1 MNSKQMR
8 RLPAALGVLAGVLAT
23 VFLPASSPAAP
34 RTDRRDK
41 EIRIMERALDDML
54 VESPNFLVRSSEPT
68 NGIYLEGR
76 GAVFTFKT
84 GLYTSSW
91 RSDDDGW
98 HWFRHDDT
106 RVIVIDG
113 DGDGGTVRSGK
124 DWRRQQLPEEERLYA
139 AGKDEIV
146 DTLLDFGQVLSALGD
161 DDWLEVR
168 ARLRGAEYFHEH
180 DINILRVRVKM
191 RDVRD
196 YLDGRL
202 DRDAVRD
209 RIEIE
214 ES

>member
-1 MNSKQMR
+1 MNSRQLK
-8 RLPAALGVLAGVLAT
+8 RLPAVSGVLAGILAA
-23 VFLPASSPAAP
+23 VFVPVSSSAAP
-34 RTDRRDK
+34 GTDRRDK

-91 RSDDDGW
+91 RSEGDGW

-113 DGDGGTVRSGK
+113 DGRSVQSGK
-124 DWRRQQLPEEERLYA
+124 DWRRQQLPEEERLYE
-139 AGKDEIV
+139 AGKEELL

-180 DINILRVRVKM
+180 DLNTLRVRVKM

-196 YLDGRL
+196 YLDGRV
-202 DRDAVRD
+202 DRDAVRN

>member
-1 MNSKQMR
+1 MNSRRMR

-23 VFLPASSPAAP
+23 VFIPVSSLAGP
-34 RTDRRDK
+34 RADRRDK

-54 VESPNFLVRSSEPT
+54 IESPNFLVRSTEPT

-84 GLYTSSW
+84 GLYSSSW
-91 RSDDDGW
+91 RSEGDGW

-106 RVIVIDG
+106 RIIVIDG
-113 DGDGGTVRSGK
+113 DGGTVQSGK
-124 DWRRQQLPEEERLYA
+124 DWRRQQLPEEERLYT
-139 AGKDEIV
+139 AGKEEVV

-180 DINILRVRVKM
+180 DLNTLRVRVRM

-209 RIEIE
+209 RVQME